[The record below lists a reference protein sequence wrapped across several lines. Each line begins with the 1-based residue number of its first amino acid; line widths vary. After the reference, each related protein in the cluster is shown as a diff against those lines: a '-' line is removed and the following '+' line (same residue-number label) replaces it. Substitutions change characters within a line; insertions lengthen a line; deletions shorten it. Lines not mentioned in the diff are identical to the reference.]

1 MKLRKK
7 KGFVPRK
14 YAMGGE
20 VHQNLPLNVRDL
32 LDALS
37 YDIRPSTLPDMSG
50 DPDLDRR
57 LPPISHQEA
66 VAESTAGPR
75 ILPPIHPRGPALTA
89 NIIRQAEELQRQ
101 EDDARPLSDALSHI
115 SEIKPAP
122 DRNYLHDA
130 LYFLANPITG
140 MRNTGVGSDMHFPSK
155 QEMQFD
161 QHQRGFD
168 PLEFM
173 VGFNPVS
180 WRAGLSEHVLSEP
193 SGEITLPLMALLMK
207 NRASLLGGATKV
219 AETNALGQPIRH
231 EYRPPQSR
239 LLPNERFQNFLDKYG
254 RKKPSD
260 PARIETELPAAEAAV
275 NETFLSEGMG
285 EATIPRGP
293 GASGSTSIPKRQPS
307 DIYGELGQQRQETS
321 WRLLRNQPNLT
332 ARQVNS
338 DADVDQV
345 FYGED
350 GKLLEGDAFEQA
362 RAKYQAA
369 QRYQMNV
376 QNAHKDQYQYEGN
389 VRQLPSL
396 MHGSKL
402 EHSVGNDGTIQVNQV
417 QALINKGQLSVPEAQ
432 NLQAALDQSVQDASE
447 AGLGTDRVDYSVLKR
462 NAEVLADPFDL
473 VRRPTT
479 VEDQYGSTQLKHDAY
494 QAYGVD
500 NLFLPDPGMIGR
512 GETHKTIDYGPDLD
526 EILETTETNLI
537 TTDVPE
543 LRNSVKGHF
552 GKEVTGHYRTFR
564 MPGEP
569 DVLYISEMQADPLQA
584 RKEEYTLP
592 SGEEIKTR
600 QLSLTGGRRYDDK
613 FRAFQQETAVSLHKG
628 LGDLNNSISNARA
641 TLLDARPSTVASE
654 KRMDQVEK
662 LTALWREIKHKS
674 GNNYDHMM
682 QKQMEEQGG
691 IQGFHEIVGYSRPRS
706 YTLFGKPEN
715 KELEAIGDR
724 LISLR
729 AQLNDI
735 HSYYTAAEN
744 KGYPV
749 EPEVQATI
757 ESQNEFI
764 AEEIDALQETIQHLQ
779 ENVMLFNETLEA
791 GYNGQLTPLQ
801 AKMVKDQ
808 DKFLVGK
815 ILQAE
820 AAGAS
825 VIRFPRGETVRKIQG
840 YGTMEDVVAETEEQI
855 SSTYSDIEDHMEFFN
870 NTNPL
875 VFSYAP
881 EGQSNRLMEMAPEE
895 YVQWYKNYENE
906 KSIGDARGK
915 RETAKIE
922 EMTRTIVD
930 ERLASLKSEALD
942 DGVIY
947 LDPSGQVGVTDPE
960 ALIRMFHKR
969 ELLAQSANR
978 EAAVKAIQGDPRAV
992 ENVYLMQL
1000 DMTNYYLH
1008 NLSSNYEQIMQ
1019 AQEHLNIVQNQGGD
1033 EELLAQ
1039 QAIMDGYERM
1049 TKAFDK
1055 HNLTYREVMD
1065 EYGNGW
1071 YEVDVPANFNAK
1083 AGEVRA
1089 YRIGGRV
1096 PMKIKKKKAFNLVK
1110 Q

>member
-57 LPPISHQEA
+57 IAQQA

-75 ILPPIHPRGPALTA
+75 IAPPTAAPEKLQPLPPPPIGRSEGEIRPLPDPVERNLLQRVLGYGATMAANPMGALKYALDPSTTPLLETTLEDYRDDMRGMHTPMGSVIGLNPYSFRSYLGEQAHEKQLGRPNLYDHLVQNDPLALAGLVAGRGKVNLSRGMPVMNQLTGEVDYPTRTLFPNPLTESILNRRGSGA
-89 NIIRQAEELQRQ
+89 AASGEAAAAEE
-101 EDDARPLSDALSHI
+101 A
-115 SEIKPAP
+115 
-122 DRNYLHDA
+122 
-130 LYFLANPITG
+130 FLA
-140 MRNTGVGSDMHFPSK
+140 
-155 QEMQFD
+155 
-161 QHQRGFD
+161 
-168 PLEFM
+168 
-173 VGFNPVS
+173 
-180 WRAGLSEHVLSEP
+180 
-193 SGEITLPLMALLMK
+193 
-207 NRASLLGGATKV
+207 
-219 AETNALGQPIRH
+219 
-231 EYRPPQSR
+231 
-239 LLPNERFQNFLDKYG
+239 
-254 RKKPSD
+254 
-260 PARIETELPAAEAAV
+260 
-275 NETFLSEGMG
+275 EGMG
-285 EATIPRGP
+285 EATIARGP

-473 VRRPTT
+473 VRKPTT
-479 VEDQYGSTQLKHDAY
+479 VQDQYGSTQLKHDAY

-840 YGTMEDVVAETEEQI
+840 YGTMEDVVAETQEQI

-978 EAAVKAIQGDPRAV
+978 EAAVKAIQGDPRAM

-1000 DMTNYYLH
+1000 DMTNYYLN
-1008 NLSSNYEQIMQ
+1008 NLSSNYEQLMQ